1 MNELIKKKKYMLRPI
16 KNVTCAMAFLWGCT
30 GGVYA
35 QSSDSP
41 VCLTLTLEEALEYSV
56 DNSPELQEALIN
68 LERYKLSLE
77 AQRAS
82 LKSRFSLT
90 LNPFTYSNS
99 RSFDN
104 RFSQWYTNESFSSNG
119 TFSITQPIIW
129 TDATVS
135 LNNKFGWQSNSSISG
150 DTTNDNK
157 AFSNDLYLSINQPLF
172 TYNRTKTDLKTIE
185 FDYEN
190 ALINY
195 ALRRLSL
202 ESTITSSFY
211 NVYTAKNNL
220 SISEAELKDAQQNF
234 EIIKNKVEADL
245 SARDELYQAELN
257 LATAASTVDNRKVSL
272 ENAKDDLKQIL
283 GIDIDQDVDVS
294 TQISAK
300 PVKIDMLTAINS
312 ALGSRLELRQRE
324 ISRTELDIQMKQIK
338 EMNSLDGNISL
349 SLGVMG
355 DNEELQKVYD
365 HPTNNPRVSISLS
378 VPIFDW
384 GERRARIKAQ
394 ELATKIFDLQTD
406 EERKNIELA
415 VRRSCRSLK
424 NLETQMTI
432 AEQSVKNAQLTY
444 DLNAER
450 YRNGELTGME
460 MNQFQTQ
467 LSNQKMSYVST
478 IINYKLE
485 LLNLK
490 IISLYDF
497 ENNVQIVPMSVIPD
511 EETK

>member
-1 MNELIKKKKYMLRPI
+1 MLKLIRKT
-16 KNVTCAMAFLWGCT
+16 TCVCSLLLYGMT
-30 GGVYA
+30 MQA
-35 QSSDSP
+35 QQWN
-41 VCLTLTLEEALEYSV
+41 LTLEDALQYSI
-56 DNSPELQEALIN
+56 DHSPELQNALLN
-68 LERYKLSLE
+68 LERYKLSLD

-82 LKSRFSLT
+82 LKSKFALT

-119 TFSITQPIIW
+119 TFSITQPILW

-135 LNNKFGWQSNSSISG
+135 LNNRFGWQSNTSTSG
-150 DTTNDNK
+150 TSNNNK

-172 TYNRTKTDLKTIE
+172 TYNKTKTDLKSIE
-185 FDYEN
+185 RDYEN

-202 ESTITSSFY
+202 ENSITSSFY

-220 SISEAELKDAQQNF
+220 EISEAELKDAQQNYD
-234 EIIKNKVEADL
+234 IIKNKVEADL

-257 LATAASTVDNRKVSL
+257 VAQAISTVDNRKVSL
-272 ENAKDDLKQIL
+272 ENAKDDLKKIL
-283 GIDIDQDVDVS
+283 GIEIDKDFD
-294 TQISAK
+294 ISASITAT
-300 PVKIDMLTAINS
+300 PVPINMILAIEN
-312 ALGSRLELRQRE
+312 ALASRLELRQRE
-324 ISRTELDIQMKQIK
+324 LSRIDQDIQMKQIK
-338 EMNSLDGNISL
+338 ENNSLDGNLSL
-349 SLGVMG
+349 SLGIMG
-355 DNEELQKVYD
+355 DNEDFHKIYD
-365 HPTNNPRVSISLS
+365 HPTNNPRVSLTLS
-378 VPIFDW
+378 IPIFDW
-384 GERRARIKAQ
+384 GERKARIKAQ
-394 ELATKIFDLQTD
+394 EIAMKMYDMETD
-406 EERKNIELA
+406 EEKKSIEIA
-415 VRRSCRSLK
+415 VRKSCRSLR
-424 NLETQMTI
+424 NLESQISI
-432 AEQSVKNAQLTY
+432 AQQSVQNAQLTY

-478 IINYKLE
+478 LINYKLE

-497 ENNVQIVPMSVIPD
+497 EKKSPVLPMSVIPKDID
-511 EETK
+511 EEKDKK

>member
-1 MNELIKKKKYMLRPI
+1 MLQKIR
-16 KNVTCAMAFLWGCT
+16 KVTC
-30 GGVYA
+30 
-35 QSSDSP
+35 
-41 VCLTLTLEEALEYSV
+41 LTAVFICSMSGFSQMRMTLEDALEYSI
-56 DNSPELQEALIN
+56 DHSPELQEALIN
-68 LERYKLSLE
+68 LERYKLNLE

-82 LKSRFSLT
+82 LKSRFALT

-104 RFSQWYTNESFSSNG
+104 RFSEWYTNESFSSNG

-135 LNNKFGWQSNSSISG
+135 LNNKFGWQQNTSTSG
-150 DTTNDNK
+150 TTSTNK

-172 TYNRTKTDLKTIE
+172 TYNRTKTDLRSME
-185 FDYEN
+185 LNYGN

-195 ALRRLSL
+195 ALRRLSI

-220 SISEAELKDAQQNF
+220 EISEAELKDAQQNF

-257 LATAASTVDNRKVSL
+257 VAQAASTVDNRKVSL
-272 ENAKDDLKQIL
+272 ENAKDNLKQTL
-283 GIDIDQDVDVS
+283 GLDIDDDFDVVAE
-294 TQISAK
+294 ISAK
-300 PVKIDMLTAINS
+300 PVKVDMLTAINS

-338 EMNSLDGNISL
+338 ETNSLDGSLSL
-349 SLGVMG
+349 SLGIMG
-355 DNEELQKVYD
+355 DNEKFQKIYD
-365 HPTNNPRVSISLS
+365 HPTNNPRVSVSLS

-384 GERRARIKAQ
+384 GARRARIKAQ
-394 ELATKIFDLQTD
+394 ELATKIFDMQTD
-406 EERKNIELA
+406 EERKSIEIA
-415 VRRSCRSLK
+415 VRRSCRSLL
-424 NLETQMTI
+424 NLESQMII
-432 AEQSVKNAQLTY
+432 AEQSLKNAQLTY
-444 DLNAER
+444 DLNSER

-497 ENNVQIVPMSVIPD
+497 ENGVPIVPMSVVPQD
-511 EETK
+511 EKK

>member
-1 MNELIKKKKYMLRPI
+1 MRQIVQKVSCIVCSMI
-16 KNVTCAMAFLWGCT
+16 F
-30 GGVYA
+30 GGASLYA
-35 QSSDSP
+35 QMN
-41 VCLTLTLEEALEYSV
+41 LTLEDALEYSI
-56 DNSPELQEALIN
+56 NHSPELQNALLN

-90 LNPFTYSNS
+90 LNPFTYSNN

-104 RFSQWYTNESFSSNG
+104 RFSQWYTNESFSTNG
-119 TFSITQPIIW
+119 TFSISQPIIW

-135 LNNKFGWQSNSSISG
+135 LNNQFGWQSNVSTSG
-150 DTTNDNK
+150 TSNENK
-157 AFSNDLYLSINQPLF
+157 AFSNNLYLSLNQPLF
-172 TYNRTKTDLKTIE
+172 TYNRTKTDLRTIE
-185 FDYEN
+185 LDYEN

-220 SISEAELKDAQQNF
+220 EISQAELKDAQQNY

-245 SARDELYQAELN
+245 SARDELFQAELN
-257 LATAASTVDNRKVSL
+257 LATAVSTVDNRKVSL
-272 ENAKDDLKQIL
+272 ENAKDDLKKIL
-283 GIDIDQDVDVS
+283 GIDIDTDFDI
-294 TQISAK
+294 TAEISAK
-300 PVKIDMLTAINS
+300 PVKIDMLTAINN

-324 ISRTELDIQMKQIK
+324 ISRISQDIQMKQIK
-338 EMNSLDGNISL
+338 EMNSLDGNLSL
-349 SLGVMG
+349 SLGITG
-355 DNEELQKVYD
+355 DNENFKDIYS
-365 HPTNNPRVSISLS
+365 HPTNNPRVSLSLS
-378 VPIFDW
+378 IPIFDW

-394 ELATKIFDLQTD
+394 ELAIKMFDMDTE
-406 EERKNIELA
+406 EERKTIELA
-415 VRRSCRSLK
+415 VRKSCRSLR
-424 NLETQMTI
+424 NLEAQISI
-432 AEQSVKNAQLTY
+432 AEQSVKNAQMTY

-478 IINYKLE
+478 LINYKLE

-497 ENNVQIVPMSVIPD
+497 EAEKAIIPLSVIPQ
-511 EETK
+511 EEEAK

>member
-1 MNELIKKKKYMLRPI
+1 MLRPI
-16 KNVTCAMAFLWGCT
+16 KKMTCAIAILCGST
-30 GGVYA
+30 GIYA
-35 QSSDSP
+35 QSGESS
-41 VCLTLTLEEALEYSV
+41 VTMMLTLEKALEYSV
-56 DNSPELQEALIN
+56 DHSPELQEALIN

-82 LKSRFSLT
+82 LKSKFALT

-99 RSFDN
+99 RTFDN
-104 RFSQWYTNESFSSNG
+104 RFSQWYTNESLSSNG
-119 TFSITQPIIW
+119 TFSITQPLIW

-135 LNNKFGWQSNSSISG
+135 LNNKFGWQKNVSTMDTSNE
-150 DTTNDNK
+150 NK

-172 TYNRTKTDLKTIE
+172 TYNRTKVNLQSIE

-202 ESTITSSFY
+202 ESSITSSFY

-234 EIIKNKVEADL
+234 EIIKNKVDADL
-245 SARDELYQAELN
+245 SARGELYQAELN
-257 LATAASTVDNRKVSL
+257 VAQAASTVDNRKVSL
-272 ENAKDDLKQIL
+272 ENAKDDLKKTL
-283 GIDIDQDVDVS
+283 GIDIDQEIDVEAE
-294 TQISAK
+294 INAK
-300 PVKIDMLTAINS
+300 PVKVDMLTAINS

-324 ISRTELDIQMKQIK
+324 ISRVELDIQMKQVK
-338 EMNSLDGNISL
+338 ETNSLDGNISM
-349 SLGVMG
+349 SLGIMG
-355 DNEELQKVYD
+355 DNEEFQRIYD
-365 HPTNNPRVSISLS
+365 HPTNNPRVSVSLS

-394 ELATKIFDLQTD
+394 ELQSKIFDMQT
-406 EERKNIELA
+406 EEEEKSIEIA

-497 ENNVQIVPMSVIPD
+497 ENDTPIVPMSVIPED
-511 EETK
+511 DQK

>member
-1 MNELIKKKKYMLRPI
+1 M
-16 KNVTCAMAFLWGCT
+16 
-30 GGVYA
+30 
-35 QSSDSP
+35 
-41 VCLTLTLEEALEYSV
+41 
-56 DNSPELQEALIN
+56 
-68 LERYKLSLE
+68 
-77 AQRAS
+77 
-82 LKSRFSLT
+82 
-90 LNPFTYSNS
+90 
-99 RSFDN
+99 
-104 RFSQWYTNESFSSNG
+104 
-119 TFSITQPIIW
+119 
-129 TDATVS
+129 
-135 LNNKFGWQSNSSISG
+135 
-150 DTTNDNK
+150 
-157 AFSNDLYLSINQPLF
+157 
-172 TYNRTKTDLKTIE
+172 
-185 FDYEN
+185 
-190 ALINY
+190 
-195 ALRRLSL
+195 
-202 ESTITSSFY
+202 
-211 NVYTAKNNL
+211 
-220 SISEAELKDAQQNF
+220 KDAQQNF
-234 EIIKNKVEADL
+234 DIIKNKVEADL

-257 LATAASTVDNRKVSL
+257 LATAASNVDNRRVSL

-294 TQISAK
+294 TEISAQ

-338 EMNSLDGNISL
+338 ESNSLDGNISL

-365 HPTNNPRVSISLS
+365 HPTNNPRISISLS

-424 NLETQMTI
+424 NLETQITI

>member
-1 MNELIKKKKYMLRPI
+1 MRQIVQKVSCIVCSMI
-16 KNVTCAMAFLWGCT
+16 F
-30 GGVYA
+30 GGASLYA
-35 QSSDSP
+35 QMN
-41 VCLTLTLEEALEYSV
+41 LTLEDALEYSI
-56 DNSPELQEALIN
+56 DHSPELQNALLN

-90 LNPFTYSNS
+90 LNPFTYSNN

-104 RFSQWYTNESFSSNG
+104 RFSQWYTNESFSTNG
-119 TFSITQPIIW
+119 TFSISQPIIW

-135 LNNKFGWQSNSSISG
+135 LNNQFGWQSNVSTSG
-150 DTTNDNK
+150 TSNENK
-157 AFSNDLYLSINQPLF
+157 AFSNNLYLSLNQPLF
-172 TYNRTKTDLKTIE
+172 TYNRTKTDLRTIE
-185 FDYEN
+185 LDYEN

-220 SISEAELKDAQQNF
+220 EISQAELKDAQQNY

-245 SARDELYQAELN
+245 SARDELFQAELN
-257 LATAASTVDNRKVSL
+257 LATAVSTVDNRKVSL
-272 ENAKDDLKQIL
+272 ENAKDDLKKIL
-283 GIDIDQDVDVS
+283 GIDIDTDFDI
-294 TQISAK
+294 TAEISAK
-300 PVKIDMLTAINS
+300 PVKIDMLTAINN

-324 ISRTELDIQMKQIK
+324 ISRISQDIQMKQIK
-338 EMNSLDGNISL
+338 EMNSLDGNLSL
-349 SLGVMG
+349 SLGITG
-355 DNEELQKVYD
+355 DNENFKDIYS
-365 HPTNNPRVSISLS
+365 HPTNNPRVSLSLS
-378 VPIFDW
+378 IPIFDW

-394 ELATKIFDLQTD
+394 ELAIKMFDMDTE
-406 EERKNIELA
+406 EERKTIELA
-415 VRRSCRSLK
+415 VRKSCRSLR
-424 NLETQMTI
+424 NLEAQISI
-432 AEQSVKNAQLTY
+432 AEQSVKNAQMTY

-478 IINYKLE
+478 LINYKLE

-497 ENNVQIVPMSVIPD
+497 EAEKAIIPLSVIPQ
-511 EETK
+511 EEAK